1 MDLHFLN
8 DEYDVLFHEISI
20 GHVSFKDLDM
30 NENHLKFV
38 CLVRSFHWGDM
49 PRL

>member
-1 MDLHFLN
+1 MDLLFLN

-30 NENHLKFV
+30 NENHLSCEVFS
-38 CLVRSFHWGDM
+38 LWRM
-49 PRL
+49 Y